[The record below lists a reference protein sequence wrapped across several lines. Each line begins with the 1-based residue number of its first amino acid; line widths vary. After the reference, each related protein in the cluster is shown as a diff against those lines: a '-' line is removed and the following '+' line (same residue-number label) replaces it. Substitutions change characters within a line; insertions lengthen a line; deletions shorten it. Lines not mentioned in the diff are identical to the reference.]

1 MNSNGDSTQ
10 PTRTALLCDGE
21 ELREEHRYVLDP
33 ATFWSTTP
41 RIVSV
46 GSPSSTN
53 PATETER
60 QKDSQS
66 SVCRKLFH
74 DDEPSTPVNPGPPP
88 EPKTPEKRVY
98 EPKSI
103 YRRNM
108 DEISTLREEIKQIH
122 ITYRKDIG
130 IHQKHIH
137 SQSTHIKDLEEMV
150 NNRTSEIVSL
160 ETSLKGHALHSVNL
174 VKTIEAANQEKEKWI
189 GLTLKFQYL
198 FQQMD
203 KIGLK
208 QSEDIFDCF
217 RDIDVPEVCVHIKER
232 FVPTELTNAFSDDD
246 SEDDLSLDDDSEDD
260 IIGDY
265 FDNSPPLGVSL
276 QDDNSLSVLQD
287 IIGLEDEN
295 DEEDENDDE
304 LSEIQNTI
312 DAIEQR
318 ISGDDELYSQA
329 LNILPDEHSDRITQ
343 QHHINL
349 MNFNRREH
357 TYSETYEFWTFY
369 IEKGILDTITWPTDH
384 LQLAAE
390 RYSLDIPDMPRTLQ
404 IHLVEL
410 CMRGE
415 ADLGWYELITK
426 VITIQ
431 RIFRGH
437 RVRKPWIDV
446 AFP

>member
-1 MNSNGDSTQ
+1 MN
-10 PTRTALLCDGE
+10 
-21 ELREEHRYVLDP
+21 
-33 ATFWSTTP
+33 
-41 RIVSV
+41 
-46 GSPSSTN
+46 
-53 PATETER
+53 
-60 QKDSQS
+60 S

-74 DDEPSTPVNPGPPP
+74 DDEPSTPVNQVPLP
-88 EPKTPEKRVY
+88 EPKTPEKKRVC

-103 YRRNM
+103 YKKNM

-122 ITYRKDIG
+122 VTYRKDIG

-160 ETSLKGHALHSVNL
+160 ENSLKEHAIHSENL
-174 VKTIEAANQEKEKWI
+174 VKVIEAANKDKEKWI

-203 KIGLK
+203 KIGLQ

-217 RDIDVPEVCVHIKER
+217 RDIDVPEVCIHIREKY
-232 FVPTELTNAFSDDD
+232 VPTELTNAFSDD
-246 SEDDLSLDDDSEDD
+246 EDDILLDDDSEDD
-260 IIGDY
+260 IIGENIDIL
-265 FDNSPPLGVSL
+265 PPLDVSIEV
-276 QDDNSLSVLQD
+276 DNSLSVLQD
-287 IIGLEDEN
+287 IIGL
-295 DEEDENDDE
+295 DEEDDDE

-318 ISGDDELYSQA
+318 ISGDSELYSQA
-329 LNILPDEHSDRITQ
+329 LNILPDEHPDRITQ
-343 QHHINL
+343 RHHINL
-349 MNFNRREH
+349 RDFNRREH
-357 TYSETYEFWTFY
+357 TYSETYGFWTLY
-369 IEKGILDTITWPTDH
+369 MEKGILDTITWPTDH

-404 IHLVEL
+404 IHLVEQ

-415 ADLGWYELITK
+415 GDLGWYELIKK

-431 RIFRGH
+431 RIFRGY
-437 RVRKPWIDV
+437 RERKPWIDV